1 LEILKVK
8 IHKLRSDVDIPCFET
23 SGAVGFDLASADDVE
38 ILAGEIKLIST
49 GLVIETPKGY
59 ALILASRSSTP
70 KKKGLTMP
78 HGIGVIDQDYCGP
91 RDEIK
96 IQVKNFRDE
105 PVIIKKGE
113 KIAQGMFV
121 RVDIAEFECI
131 DEAPSS
137 ATRGGFG
144 STG

>member
-1 LEILKVK
+1 MKVK
-8 IHKLRSDVDIPCFET
+8 IHKLRPDVEIPCFET
-23 SGAVGFDLASADDVE
+23 AGAVGFDLAAVEDTE
-38 ILAGEIKLIST
+38 ILAGEIKLVST

-91 RDEIK
+91 HDEIK

-105 PVIIKKGE
+105 TVVIKKGE

-121 RVDIAEFECI
+121 GVEIAEFECV
-131 DEAPSS
+131 DEAPSGS
-137 ATRGGFG
+137 TRGGFG